1 MPKFYTFMF
10 FFSLALVIAAVVVTG
25 MWGLRLGTDF
35 KGGTIWEVQFT
46 GVRPDVTTIKTE
58 LAQTSKLDDANVSPV
73 GDNGAIIRFKEIN
86 ETEHQAL
93 LVDFQK
99 KFGTVKEQ
107 RFSSIGSVVGSE
119 LKTKSMQAI
128 VIVLLL
134 ITIYIAIVF
143 RKLSRS
149 LSSWSMGV
157 SAIIAL
163 LHDLIIPIGIFAL
176 LGHFYNIEISAV
188 FVAAAL
194 TILGFSVSDTVVI
207 FDRVRENLLRF
218 GLATPKSGTQ
228 AGSKDGLGAVVHRS
242 VMETLMRSINT
253 TLTVLLTLVAI
264 FIWGGESIRY
274 FSLALILGFFLGSY
288 SSIFVASP
296 LLVWWNRR
304 HI

>member
-25 MWGLRLGTDF
+25 MWGLRLGTAF

-46 GVRPDVTTIKTE
+46 STRPDAVAIKTE
-58 LAQTSKLDDANVSPV
+58 LAQTSKLEDANVSPV

-86 ETEHQAL
+86 ETQHQAL

-119 LKTKSMQAI
+119 LKTKSIQAI

-134 ITIYIAIVF
+134 ITAYIAIVF

-218 GLATPKSGTQ
+218 G
-228 AGSKDGLGAVVHRS
+228 SKDGLGAVVHRS
-242 VMETLMRSINT
+242 VMETLMRSLNT
-253 TLTVLLTLVAI
+253 TLTVLLTLAAI
-264 FIWGGESIRY
+264 YIWGGESIRY

-296 LLVWWNRR
+296 LLVWWNRK
-304 HI
+304 HV